1 MELSRIN
8 PDELGPPKGYSN
20 GVLVGGGR
28 LLFIAGQ
35 IAWDAEQRLVGERDF
50 LKQFE
55 QAMRNVLA
63 VLREAGGGP
72 EGLCELTMFVTDK
85 QAYINRVKEIGAVWR
100 ELCGK
105 HFPAMAL
112 VEVKGL
118 LEPGA
123 MIEIRGVAAIE

>member
-1 MELSRIN
+1 MELTRIN
-8 PDELGPPKGYSN
+8 PQELGAPKGYSN
-20 GVLVGGGR
+20 GVLVRGGK

-35 IAWDAEQRLVGERDF
+35 IAWDAHQKLVGDGDF
-50 LKQFE
+50 ARQFD

-63 VLREAGGGP
+63 VVQEAGGGP

-85 QAYINRVKEIGAVWR
+85 QAYVDRVKEIGAVWR

-112 VEVKGL
+112 VEVAGL

-123 MIEIRGVAAIE
+123 MIEIRGIAAIP